1 MSDWHKLVAT
11 ILRSTFIK
19 LLPKVEKYRSYK
31 GFDVNKFC
39 LELEQILIKGDL
51 YKANDPYNKLTN
63 IL

>member
-39 LELEQILIKGDL
+39 LELEQILIKGFQG
-51 YKANDPYNKLTN
+51 K
-63 IL
+63 